1 MLKDLVKNI
10 YKHAE
15 NESPNEC
22 CGLIIEKNKKMKY
35 IKMKNLS
42 NNKKDHFKMDDKLFT
57 FFQFTEKILYVVHS
71 HYNSNCNPSEHDIN
85 TCNALQIPYLIVS
98 YPNKDYKV
106 VQPC

>member
-57 FFQFTEKILYVVHS
+57 LFQFTEKILYVVHS
-71 HYNSNCNPSEHDIN
+71 HYNEDSTLSKYDK
-85 TCNALQIPYLIVS
+85 NASKALGLPYMVVS
-98 YPNKDYKV
+98 YPEKGVTYYD
-106 VQPC
+106 PS